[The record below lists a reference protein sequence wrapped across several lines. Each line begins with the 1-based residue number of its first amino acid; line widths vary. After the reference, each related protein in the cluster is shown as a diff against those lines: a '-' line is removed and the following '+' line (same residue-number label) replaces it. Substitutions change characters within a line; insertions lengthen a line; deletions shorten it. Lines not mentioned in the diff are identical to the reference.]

1 MLLMPVS
8 HLRRSPVLQLIVA
21 LTFVFACTPA
31 MLAAAEPTPDLESS
45 ARGRF
50 EYEFRAVRVA
60 LAKLDAFH
68 ARLRDHQMSALERHG
83 VETQAVFVPAGE
95 NPDRLVYVLTT
106 AETAQAMDAGWAG
119 LAADPAW
126 QEVVAETDS
135 DGPLVVAEDGE
146 RLVTTAWSPPF
157 IAERAGTPRIFER
170 RTYACPDPAKHA
182 ALLQRFHN
190 HTMALF
196 AKHGMQ
202 NVVYWV
208 PTTPAASEHRL
219 VYLLGHESEAA
230 AKKSFSAFRKDAGW
244 LAAKKE
250 SEERAGGSLTNAD
263 KGVVSEFL
271 EATDYSPLR

>member
-1 MLLMPVS
+1 MEAADAADACFTPPEIARAPVD
-8 HLRRSPVLQLIVA
+8 RRPHIRFRVYSGDAGRRRTNARPGVVRPWPVL
-21 LTFVFACTPA
+21 
-31 MLAAAEPTPDLESS
+31 
-45 ARGRF
+45 
-50 EYEFRAVRVA
+50 
-60 LAKLDAFH
+60 
-68 ARLRDHQMSALERHG
+68 SALERHG